1 MKHYYSQNVI
11 DLVNDYSF
19 VGLNL
24 TCLMIYLEILKNV
37 ARSLLKLCNEPLFFC
52 FFWTHFYS

>member
-11 DLVNDYSF
+11 DFVNDYSF
-19 VGLNL
+19 VGLNLNL

-37 ARSLLKLCNEPLFFC
+37 ALLKI
-52 FFWTHFYS
+52 SIS